1 MNDTDAAP
9 PNAEHERANF
19 GFLHFY
25 LASLIPS
32 VRTGSPE
39 TFIFRQRSLKG
50 RFGIENPHQSI
61 EGKVSRFNSRGN
73 MCS

>member
-9 PNAEHERANF
+9 PNAEHERADF

-32 VRTGSPE
+32 VRTGSSE
-39 TFIFRQRSLKG
+39 TFIFRQISLNG
-50 RFGIENPHQSI
+50 RFGLENTYQSI
-61 EGKVSRFNSRGN
+61 EGKVSRFNARGN
-73 MCS
+73 MC